1 MISNSFRRYDFQY
14 PATKYVVTESDV
26 ARPDLM
32 SIKIYGRNDWW
43 WFLMKYNG
51 IDDVWNE
58 LYMGMVIAV
67 PDVRDI
73 NIYTVNN
80 ARN

>member
-1 MISNSFRRYDFQY
+1 
-14 PATKYVVTESDV
+14 
-26 ARPDLM
+26 
-32 SIKIYGRNDWW
+32 
-43 WFLMKYNG
+43 MKYNG